1 MGELINGR
9 TPEEI
14 KRNLSHLVR
23 CEICPQNHEY
33 GCDYENRTKEC
44 QTVDDALAYIE
55 HLEARQP
62 KWISVKER
70 LPERYTPVL
79 ILVKRMPDN
88 PNSSYICLIGVYE
101 GDYWMKDSGYYY
113 DDIDGEAVC
122 WMPLPEPPK
131 EDAHE

>member
-1 MGELINGR
+1 MNELINGR
-9 TPEEI
+9 TPDEI
-14 KRNLSHLVR
+14 KRNLSYLVR

-33 GCDYENRTKEC
+33 GCDYEKRTTEC
-44 QTVDDALAYIE
+44 QTVDDALALIQN
-55 HLEARQP
+55 LEAQQP
-62 KWISVKER
+62 KWISVEER

-101 GDYWMKDSGYYY
+101 GDYWMKDSGHYY
-113 DDIDGEAVC
+113 DDIDGEAVY
-122 WMPLPEPPK
+122 WMPLPELPK